1 MESALLNL
9 INFNWIV
16 GVLYKICLFIDYLVY
31 SVATW
36 FFNAFYIIAKMG
48 PDLGTEENV
57 LEVIFQRIQLFIGII
72 ALFTF
77 IKTFINYIINP
88 DKISSE
94 GNKIILKVL
103 VSIILLLTYNRIFDF
118 LTDFQTSVIN
128 FDTIPKLILGPYES
142 DESFENMGKT
152 FTNNIFTVFFYC
164 GDDYCDPNASE
175 QFGLVKKGEADILS
189 LSDYVRARGVH
200 YEYPVLSTVVG
211 IVLIYYFLD
220 FAIAVGI
227 RLFKLIILQIFA
239 PIPILLYMVPTQ
251 KDYASNYLKTY
262 ITTYIELFL
271 RLFIIFMVYVM
282 ASLLMDVVTGIFKS
296 NSDNKNFIV
305 PIILIFAL
313 FQFAKMFPD
322 LISKIFELDS
332 SSLKGSGLAG
342 TLLKGGAA
350 VLGGAAGLALGLGT
364 GIASSAASGLGLGAG
379 ISHSLSSGFRGLNA
393 GFSGARKGLGAFN
406 ENLRNASANSFTRA
420 NEIYKSGGSF
430 RHGVGSLL
438 NQVGYGEYDKIRGER
453 LDKSLQKA
461 IEKRGDAENAFNEV
475 NSLKDRSRDLYA
487 EALNENGNIAQYQQ
501 YMHDLSIMRS
511 GGVGVT
517 AADYRR
523 ALSNINRHDLD
534 VASFYD
540 SGKLSYSGRSL
551 ALSGSYCG
559 TSYSSLSAIKSQA
572 ETDAGR
578 YEDST
583 GTKAT
588 VANFSDISNAQRIV
602 GTKVS
607 ETTKAVS
614 DAKAD
619 VDNFKKG
626 KAHKL
631 VTRNVRD

>member
-164 GDDYCDPNASE
+164 GDNCDPNASD
-175 QFGLVKKGEADILS
+175 QFDLVKKGEADILS

-282 ASLLMDVVTGIFKS
+282 ANLLMDVVIGIFNS

-322 LISKIFELDS
+322 LISKIFELDA

-420 NEIYKSGGSF
+420 NEIYKSGGSL
-430 RHGVGSLL
+430 RHSVGSLL

-559 TSYSSLSAIKSQA
+559 TSYSTLSAIKSQA